1 MESAKERLVQ
11 WLRDA
16 HAMETQ
22 AETMLKGMAGRL
34 EHYDELRHRVEQH
47 VQETQAQAKKIE
59 QCLERCGAGT
69 SALKDMAGKTSGMGQ
84 ALSGLFVGDEV
95 VKGALAG
102 YTFEHFE
109 IASYQALI
117 TTAEA
122 AGETEIADVCRG
134 ILKEE
139 EAMAG
144 WLREHLPVVTRAFLA
159 REGMDQPAKR

>member
-1 MESAKERLVQ
+1 MERAKERLVQ
-11 WLRDA
+11 WLKDA
-16 HAMETQ
+16 HAMEAQ
-22 AETMLKGMAGRL
+22 AETMLKGMASRL

-59 QCLERCGAGT
+59 QCLDRCGAGT
-69 SALKDMAGKTSGMGQ
+69 SALKDMAGKTTGMGQ

-122 AGETEIADVCRG
+122 AGETEIAEVCRG

-139 EAMAG
+139 EAMAN
-144 WLREHLPVVTRAFLA
+144 WLREHLPVFTRAFLA